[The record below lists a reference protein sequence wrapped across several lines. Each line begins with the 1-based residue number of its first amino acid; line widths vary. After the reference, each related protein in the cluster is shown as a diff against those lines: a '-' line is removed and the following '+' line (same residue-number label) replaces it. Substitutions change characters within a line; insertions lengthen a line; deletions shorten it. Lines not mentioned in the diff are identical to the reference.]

1 MNLFAVKKRDADTE
15 NGYVG
20 TEEGVHSEMRTD
32 TWALLC
38 VKQTVGPYYIVQGAQ
53 PGALC

>member
-1 MNLFAVKKRDADTE
+1 MNLFAVRRETQTQRMDMWAQRR
-15 NGYVG
+15 
-20 TEEGVHSEMRTD
+20 GVHSEMGTD